1 MNVTLK
7 AVCFQRRHM
16 NKAAGMWIKFCN
28 QISVYMKGPCTALIP
43 DLMKK
48 KNIFNRKLDVRISDS

>member
-7 AVCFQRRHM
+7 AVRFQRRHM
-16 NKAAGMWIKFCN
+16 TKAAGMWIKLCN

-43 DLMKK
+43 DLME

>member
-43 DLMKK
+43 DLMEKK
-48 KNIFNRKLDVRISDS
+48 TYLTGSWM

>member
-7 AVCFQRRHM
+7 AVRFQRRHM
-16 NKAAGMWIKFCN
+16 NKAAGMWIKLCN

-43 DLMKK
+43 DLMEKK
-48 KNIFNRKLDVRISDS
+48 HI